1 MITVILKTSSQPPDF
16 SNFEEAANLLSHHL
30 YRINSRPR
38 SWRPPTDIY
47 ETDDQ
52 YIVLVEIA
60 GMREED
66 FAVSIEGS
74 ILSIN
79 GNRNSPVYE
88 RRAFHQMEIPF
99 GDFITQIELPAAI
112 EIDKIEAA
120 YENGFLKISLPKEKP
135 KRIEINRE

>member
-1 MITVILKTSSQPPDF
+1 MITVILKTGSQPPDV
-16 SNFEEAANLLSHHL
+16 SNFEEAATLLSHHL

-52 YIVLVEIA
+52 FIVLVEVA
-60 GMREED
+60 GMYEED
-66 FAVSIEGS
+66 FAVSIEGN
-74 ILSIN
+74 ILTIN
-79 GNRNSPVYE
+79 GTRNSPIEE

-112 EIDKIEAA
+112 DTEKIDAA
-120 YENGFLKISLPKEKP
+120 YENGFLRINLPKEKP
-135 KRIEINRE
+135 KRIEINRD